1 MSDKSVIA
9 RTIQITNK
17 KIQYENIISQLHDT
31 RAGGIALFI
40 GTTRQW
46 TDARETVQLA
56 YDCYEPMALKEMHR
70 IADQAIEQWPIFQ
83 IAAIHRVGIVPAG
96 EASVF
101 VGVAT
106 PHRKEAFAATRFLI
120 DTLKEEV
127 PIWKREHYAD
137 GTEEWIQGGAPNR
150 TL

>member
-1 MSDKSVIA
+1 MPDKAVIVK
-9 RTIQITNK
+9 IIYITNTP
-17 KIQYENIISQLHDT
+17 IQYERITSQLHDT
-31 RAGGIALFI
+31 RAGGINIFI

-46 TDARETVQLA
+46 TDTRETVQLA

-70 IADQAIEQWPIFQ
+70 IADLAIEQWPICQ
-83 IAAIHRVGIVPAG
+83 LTLIHRVGTVPAG

-106 PHRKEAFAATRFLI
+106 PHRKEAFAAARFLI

-137 GTEEWIQGGAPNR
+137 GTEEWIQGGSSNR
-150 TL
+150 IL